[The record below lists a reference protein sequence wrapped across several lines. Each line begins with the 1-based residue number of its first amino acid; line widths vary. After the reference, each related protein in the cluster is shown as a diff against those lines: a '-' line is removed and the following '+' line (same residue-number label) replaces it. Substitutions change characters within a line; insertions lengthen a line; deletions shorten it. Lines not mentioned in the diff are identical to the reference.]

1 MLRKPLTVAAEAELA
16 VPAAPAAPG
25 SAHLHAPEAVLV
37 DVVVLTADPEL
48 FQATRD
54 AVGERNPVW
63 RARSSDEAADLL
75 ITGRCGVLLLDMA
88 AVATRADTLIQQIVE
103 QFPDVIVCVAGTR
116 ADEPLL
122 APLISDGLVYRFMH
136 KPASARRAGMFL
148 QAAIRRHVERREG
161 RTASEPL
168 LPLLRG
174 LRRPTA
180 GMPRGYLAL
189 IGLVALVLTVPLFF
203 GGEPE
208 ELVTTATIA
217 APVAP
222 RPATTASSRSDP
234 VLSRARAALQ
244 AGRLEA
250 PEGRNALDLF
260 QAVLLA
266 QPEHPE
272 AQASLAKTLQLL
284 LQRAQQEFDAGHKT
298 EAERLVQ
305 RVLAVVPDDRS
316 AQLLARRINPPDTPS
331 RQLSREQRAEVEA
344 RLAENTPAAAVALP
358 PTEPQAQART
368 LAEIQAALAA
378 LPGPV
383 TKIPVAPATT
393 AAAAPQA
400 PPPVVRPDP
409 LAPVIVNPAR
419 AFVPTARSYAREPVN
434 VLPTAGMTGPSARRA
449 AAEPARET
457 SANASTEIVAAEQ
470 LDRIVNRDP
479 VYPAQALRNGVR
491 GWVELEFTI
500 APNGTVRDIQV
511 VSAEPRGVFD
521 SAASDAVAAWRFRPR
536 VVNGQAVAQRST
548 VTMRFD
554 VDS

>member
-1 MLRKPLTVAAEAELA
+1 M
-16 VPAAPAAPG
+16 
-25 SAHLHAPEAVLV
+25 LV
-37 DVVVLTADPEL
+37 DVVVLTADQEL
-48 FQATRD
+48 FQSARE

-63 RARSSDEAADLL
+63 RARSADEAADLL
-75 ITGRCGVLLLDMA
+75 ITGRCGVLVVDMA
-88 AVATRADTLIQQIVE
+88 AVSIRADTLIEQIVE

-122 APLISDGLVYRFMH
+122 APLISNGLVYRFMH

-161 RTASEPL
+161 REASDPL

-174 LRRPTA
+174 LRQPTA
-180 GMPRGYLAL
+180 GMPRGYLVL
-189 IGLVALVLTVPLFF
+189 IGLVALALTVPFF
-203 GGEPE
+203 VGGEPAAPE
-208 ELVTTATIA
+208 ATATAA
-217 APVAP
+217 APATP
-222 RPATTASSRSDP
+222 APATTSTGRADP

-272 AQASLAKTLQLL
+272 AQASLARTVDLL
-284 LQRAQQEFDAGHKT
+284 LARAQQEFAAGHKT

-305 RVLAVVPDDRS
+305 RVLAAVPGERK
-316 AQLLARRINPPDTPS
+316 AQALARVINPPDTPS

-344 RLAENTPAAAVALP
+344 HLADNTIVPPAAPAR
-358 PTEPQAQART
+358 ART
-368 LAEIQAALAA
+368 LAEIQAELAA

-383 TKIPVAPATT
+383 TKLAGTPGARRPLRRRRHPRSCDPIRSRRASSIRPGPSL
-393 AAAAPQA
+393 
-400 PPPVVRPDP
+400 PP
-409 LAPVIVNPAR
+409 
-419 AFVPTARSYAREPVN
+419 ARSYAREPVN
-434 VLPTAGMTGPSARRA
+434 VLPTAGVAGPTARRESP
-449 AAEPARET
+449 EPAVESPAT
-457 SANASTEIVAAEQ
+457 VSTEVVAADQLNRIVA
-470 LDRIVNRDP
+470 RDP
-479 VYPAQALRNGVR
+479 VYPPQALRDGTR
-491 GWVELEFTI
+491 GWVELEFTV

-536 VVNGQAVAQRST
+536 IVNGQPVAQRST

>member
-1 MLRKPLTVAAEAELA
+1 MACNGGTMLRKPLPVPNAAD
-16 VPAAPAAPG
+16 PTAPATV
-25 SAHLHAPEAVLV
+25 PEPMLV
-37 DVVVLTADPEL
+37 DVVVLTADQEL
-48 FQATRD
+48 FQSARE
-54 AVGERNPVW
+54 AIGERNPVW
-63 RARSSDEAADLL
+63 RARSADEAADLL
-75 ITGRCGVLLLDMA
+75 ITGRCGVLVVDMA
-88 AVATRADTLIQQIVE
+88 AVSTRADTLIEQIVE
-103 QFPDVIVCVAGTR
+103 QFPDVIVCAAGTR

-136 KPASARRAGMFL
+136 KPTSARRAGMFL

-161 RTASEPL
+161 REASDPL

-189 IGLVALVLTVPLFF
+189 IGLVALALVVPLFV
-203 GGEPE
+203 GGEPV
-208 ELVTTATIA
+208 ELETTQAAAT
-217 APVAP
+217 PVAP
-222 RPATTASSRSDP
+222 ARVTASTRRADP

-272 AQASLAKTLQLL
+272 ARASLARTVEQLL
-284 LQRAQQEFDAGHKT
+284 VRAQQEFDAGHKS

-305 RVLAVVPDDRS
+305 RVLAVVPDDRQ
-316 AQLLARRINPPDTPS
+316 AQTLARRINPPDTPS

-344 RLAENTPAAAVALP
+344 RLAGSTIDAAAA
-358 PTEPQAQART
+358 PTRART
-368 LAEIQAALAA
+368 LAEIQAELAS

-383 TKIPVAPATT
+383 TKLSGM
-393 AAAAPQA
+393 AAAPTATA
-400 PPPVVRPDP
+400 PKSPAPVVRPDP
-409 LAPVIVNPAR
+409 LAPRFVNPTRTIAP
-419 AFVPTARSYAREPVN
+419 AVRSYAHEPVN
-434 VLPTAGMTGPSARRA
+434 ALPTAGVTGPTARRA
-449 AAEPARET
+449 TAAPVVEQTAPATAEV
-457 SANASTEIVAAEQ
+457 IAADNLE
-470 LDRIVNRDP
+470 RIVVRDP
-479 VYPAQALRNGVR
+479 VYPAQALRDGTR

-511 VSAEPRGVFD
+511 VAAEPRGVFD

-536 VVNGQAVAQRST
+536 LVNGQPVAQRSI